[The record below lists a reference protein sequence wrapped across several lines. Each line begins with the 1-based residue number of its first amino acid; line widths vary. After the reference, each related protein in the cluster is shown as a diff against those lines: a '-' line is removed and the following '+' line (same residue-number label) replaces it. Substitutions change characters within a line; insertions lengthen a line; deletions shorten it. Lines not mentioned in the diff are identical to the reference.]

1 MKPMHLFFGVLAM
14 GTGSVVFA
22 ADKPLDV
29 RDVMSA
35 SQFHETGLDTLTPAQ
50 LAAFNAWLASYGKPA
65 PAPQAA
71 VAPMLPPVAAAAPVS
86 APPAATSGN
95 FGKEMLSSEARG
107 EPERIETRI
116 LGIFTGWSGETLFK
130 LENGQVW
137 KQSASGVY
145 ETRLENPAVV
155 IKKLGVGYL
164 LSLPG
169 HGASVFV
176 RRVQ

>member
-1 MKPMHLFFGVLAM
+1 MKRVCLFLGVLMLGA
-14 GTGSVVFA
+14 GSLVSA

-35 SQFHETGLDTLTPAQ
+35 SQFHQTGLDKLSPEE
-50 LAAFNAWLASYGKPA
+50 LAAFNAWLASYGKAAAVPQAAAVPA
-65 PAPQAA
+65 PAP
-71 VAPMLPPVAAAAPVS
+71 AAPVS
-86 APPAATSGN
+86 APPAATPGN
-95 FGKEMLSSEARG
+95 FGKEMLSSEALG

-116 LGIFTGWSGETLFK
+116 LGTFTGWTGETVFK

-137 KQSASGVY
+137 KQSASGTF

-155 IKKLGVGYL
+155 IKKLGFGYL